1 MGKEKEDSGIEKLPE
16 GCIAHAIAHTSPLD
30 ACRSSAVSTTFRAAA
45 DSDLVWHR
53 FLPADTLSILSSAL
67 RPFEYSS
74 KRDLFFRLCDSFLI
88 DGGKMVPI
96 RSYPFPPFFF
106 SSSTTG
112 QATATPIIPFHG
124 SASSQFLCCLIR
136 RVAGVVRFSE
146 VAELVNVCWMEIR
159 GCIQSKMLTPQTTYA
174 AYLIFKLAD
183 WSRGLD
189 MPPQEASVTVGL
201 RSSTTLVRLQP
212 RRDAVQARRNR
223 IRFGLLRPVEAPA
236 VHTLNNGDEA
246 EEVGER
252 DPPPPTPALA
262 RDNGWMEVALGEFY
276 NEKGED
282 GEVVISFTE
291 IKGGHWKKGLIVQ
304 GIEIRPKHRK

>member
-74 KRDLFFRLCDSFLI
+74 KRDLFFRLCDSILI
-88 DGGKMVPI
+88 DGGKMSMWLE
-96 RSYPFPPFFF
+96 RS
-106 SSSTTG
+106 TG
-112 QATATPIIPFHG
+112 AKCYMISARELSIVWGDTPQYWQWISLPD
-124 SASSQFLCCLIR
+124 S
-136 RVAGVVRFSE
+136 RFSE
-146 VAELVNVCWMEIR
+146 VAELMNVCWMEIR

-189 MPPQEASVTVGL
+189 IPPQEASVTVGL

-212 RRDAVQARRNR
+212 RRDTVRARRNR
-223 IRFGLLRPVEAPA
+223 IRFGLLMPVEAPA

-252 DPPPPTPALA
+252 DPPPPTPPLA

>member
-88 DGGKMVPI
+88 DGGKMSMWLE
-96 RSYPFPPFFF
+96 RS
-106 SSSTTG
+106 TG
-112 QATATPIIPFHG
+112 AKCYMISARELSIVWGDTPQYWQWISLPD
-124 SASSQFLCCLIR
+124 S
-136 RVAGVVRFSE
+136 RFSE